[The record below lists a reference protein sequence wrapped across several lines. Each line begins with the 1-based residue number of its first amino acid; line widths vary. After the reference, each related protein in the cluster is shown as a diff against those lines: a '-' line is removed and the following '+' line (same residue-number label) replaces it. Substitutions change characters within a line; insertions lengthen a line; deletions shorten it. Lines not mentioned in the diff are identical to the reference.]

1 MKNFGT
7 LLMILAAAASYSV
20 TALPAP
26 GIEPSWIQ
34 ARNNGPRFEAVEV
47 REPKHKHHKGNGGNN
62 NNNNNNGGG
71 NAVGNATA
79 TAVAGAAS
87 GAASGAP
94 AADTGNDNNG
104 KGNKHKNNILDQI
117 EAQGGNALTALE
129 DLLSRDAE

>member
-26 GIEPSWIQ
+26 GTEPTWIQ
-34 ARNNGPRFEAVEV
+34 ARNNGPRFEAIEV
-47 REPKHKHHKGNGGNN
+47 LESRRKHHKGNGGNN
-62 NNNNNNGGG
+62 NNNNAGGG
-71 NAVGNATA
+71 NAVANGTA

-94 AADTGNDNNG
+94 AADTGNNNNNNG
-104 KGNKHKNNILDQI
+104 KGHRNKNNILQDI

-129 DLLSRDAE
+129 DLLSRDE